1 MDAPIIAPSLST
13 FSASPRQARIAVVVA
28 VFLTAAALALVPVA
42 RLPLAVVPA
51 FLPAFITFVVVT
63 DLLAAFL
70 LYRDALLVRSL
81 PLALLGSGY
90 LFTGLIVIPHVLTFP
105 GVFSASGLLGA
116 SSQAAVW
123 FWVCWH
129 GGFPLFA
136 LAFAM
141 TAWRFRPWREG
152 QSRLVMTATLGGTL
166 ALVALVTAAILL
178 AGPLLPPL
186 VARGGYNMLVSSGI
200 GPCIVALVVVVLIA
214 LLTMPRKRTVA
225 RLWQIV
231 ASYALLLDVSIT
243 LLGGAR
249 YSFGWYGARAI
260 SMVAASVVLVALL
273 YETGRLLDT
282 MTSGERRLRRVV
294 DGVGDALLAIDDAG
308 LITDANPAAVALF
321 GMPRAGLRGLD
332 AHTVVTSCELPLEV
346 GVGENVLIARDVT
359 ERRRAEEASREAIAR
374 AMEAADVKARFLA
387 TMSHEI
393 RTPINAVVGMSEL
406 ILQTPLTDEA
416 KDYAHVV
423 RDSAEALLGVINGI
437 LDFSKIE
444 AGATEIERAPFSPLV
459 AVENAADILAMAAR
473 TKGLALATYIAPDV
487 PRRAYGDAHRLRQV
501 LLNLISNAVKFTS
514 NGYVTVRAVVERV
527 QGERTSVVRFSVSD
541 TGIGMP
547 PEAQARLFTPF
558 RQADAG
564 TARRYGGTGL
574 GLSIAK
580 RLVELMGG
588 EIGLESEPGVGTTFW
603 FTLPLERID
612 ASPEDGKGPVLRGAR
627 VLVIDPEPTGRN
639 VIEKYLLAWG
649 AVAIATDT
657 PAHAIALAGAAQ
669 ARGAEYDLAIVA
681 HGNGQDAF
689 ATLARLRDEAHLSA
703 PAVFVSATD
712 EPGQCQAAQ
721 ARGFVEYL
729 RKPLK
734 QSMLYDALAGA
745 LDGRSAGAAPL
756 AGGTPLPATS
766 DLAILVADDNAV
778 NRKLTLQQLKKLG
791 YRADA
796 VENGREALDAVV
808 RGRYDLVLMDCEMP
822 VLDGYDATRAI
833 RAAHAASGERVTI
846 VAMTAN
852 ALEGDRE
859 ACLAAG
865 MDDYLAK
872 PVQLAELRGALER
885 HAVALT

>member
-1 MDAPIIAPSLST
+1 MEDTVALSLST
-13 FSASPRQARIAVVVA
+13 FVATRRQMRFAGAVA
-28 VFLTAAALALVPVA
+28 VLLTVVALALVPVA
-42 RLPLAVVPA
+42 HRPLTVVPA
-51 FLPAFITFVVVT
+51 FLPGFIAFIAAT
-63 DLLAAFL
+63 DLLTAFL
-70 LYRDALLVRSL
+70 IYRDALLVRSL

-90 LFTGLIVIPHVLTFP
+90 CYTGLMVIPHVLTFP
-105 GVFSASGLLGA
+105 GVFSATGLFGA
-116 SSQAAVW
+116 GPEAAVW

-129 GGFPLFA
+129 GGFPLFV
-136 LAFAM
+136 LAFAL

-152 QSRLVMTATLGGTL
+152 QARLVMTATLSGAL
-166 ALVALVTAAILL
+166 LLVALVTAAIVL
-178 AGPLLPPL
+178 AGPALPPL
-186 VARGGYNMLVSSGI
+186 VARPGFNGLIRSGI
-200 GPCIVALVVVVLIA
+200 GPGIILLAAVVIGT
-214 LLTMPRKRTVA
+214 LLKMPRKPTVV
-225 RLWQIV
+225 RVWQAV
-231 ASYALLLDVSIT
+231 ACYALLLDVLMT
-243 LLGGAR
+243 LLGGGR
-249 YSFGWYGARAI
+249 YSYGWYGARVI
-260 SMVAASVVLVALL
+260 SMISSSIVLIALL

-282 MTSGERRLRRVV
+282 ITSGERRLRRVV
-294 DGVGDALLAIDDAG
+294 DGVGDALLAVDDRG
-308 LITDANPAAVALF
+308 RITDANPAAVALF
-321 GMPRAGLRGLD
+321 GTPREGLRGLD
-332 AHTVVTSCELPLEV
+332 AQTVVRACVLPLEV
-346 GVGENVLIARDVT
+346 EVGENVLIARDVT
-359 ERRRAEEASREAIAR
+359 ERLRAEEASREAIAG
-374 AMEAADVKARFLA
+374 AIEAADVKSRFLA

-423 RDSAEALLGVINGI
+423 RDSAEALLAVINDI

-444 AGATEIERAPFSPLV
+444 AGATEIERAAFSPLV

-487 PRRAYGDAHRLRQV
+487 PRRAYGDAHRLRQI

-527 QGERTSVVRFSVSD
+527 QGERTAVVRFSVSD

-588 EIGLESEPGVGTTFW
+588 EIGLESIAGQGTTFW

-612 ASPEDGKGPVLRGAR
+612 ASPEDGHGPALRGAR
-627 VLVIDPEPTGRN
+627 VLVVDPEPTGRG

-649 AVAIATDT
+649 AVAIATDN
-657 PAHAIALAGAAQ
+657 PAHAIALAAAAQ
-669 ARGAEYDLAIVA
+669 ARGSGYDLAIVA
-681 HGNGQDAF
+681 DGYGHDGF
-689 ATLARLRDEAHLSA
+689 ATLVRLRDEAHLTA

-712 EPGQCQAAQ
+712 EPGQGLAAH
-721 ARGFVEYL
+721 ARGFAAYL

-734 QSMLYDALAGA
+734 QSMLHDALAGA
-745 LDGRSAGAAPL
+745 LDGRPAFAASGDDAAPL
-756 AGGTPLPATS
+756 LVAH

-791 YRADA
+791 YRGDA
-796 VENGREALDAVV
+796 VEDGQEALDAVV

-822 VLDGYDATRAI
+822 VLDGYEATRAI
-833 RAAHAASGERVTI
+833 RAAQAGSGARVTI

-852 ALEGDRE
+852 AMAGDRE

-865 MDDYLAK
+865 MDDYLPK

-885 HAVALT
+885 HAVALA

>member
-1 MDAPIIAPSLST
+1 
-13 FSASPRQARIAVVVA
+13 
-28 VFLTAAALALVPVA
+28 
-42 RLPLAVVPA
+42 
-51 FLPAFITFVVVT
+51 FLPAFVTFVVVT
-63 DLLAAFL
+63 DLLTAFL

-81 PLALLGSGY
+81 PLALLASGY
-90 LFTGLIVIPHVLTFP
+90 CYAGLIVIPHVLTFP
-105 GVFSASGLLGA
+105 GVFGPSGLLGA
-116 SSQAAVW
+116 SPQAAVW

-136 LAFAM
+136 LAFAL
-141 TAWRFRPWREG
+141 TARRVPPWRKDR
-152 QSRLVMTATLGGTL
+152 SRLVLAATLGGTL
-166 ALVALVTAAILL
+166 GLVALVSATILL
-178 AGPLLPPL
+178 AGPALPVL
-186 VARGGYNMLVSSGI
+186 VAKGGYDALVGSGI
-200 GPCIVALVVVVLIA
+200 GLAVVVPAAAALVAL
-214 LLTMPRKRTVA
+214 LLMPRARTVA
-225 RLWQIV
+225 RLWQTV
-231 ASYALLLDVSIT
+231 AGYALLLDVSVT
-243 LLGGAR
+243 LLGGVS

-260 SMVAASVVLVALL
+260 SMVAACVVLIALL
-273 YETGRLLDT
+273 YETGRLLDS

-294 DGVGDALLAIDDAG
+294 DGVGDALLAVDDAG
-308 LITDANPAAVALF
+308 RIVDANPAAVALF
-321 GMPRAGLRGLD
+321 GMPREGLRGLD
-332 AHTVVTSCELPLEV
+332 ADTVVTACELPLEV
-346 GVGENVLIARDVT
+346 GVGENVLIARDVS

-423 RDSAEALLGVINGI
+423 RDSAEALLAVINDI

-444 AGATEIERAPFSPLV
+444 AGATEIERAAFSPLV

-514 NGYVTVRAVVERV
+514 NGYVTVRAVVDRV
-527 QGERTSVVRFSVSD
+527 QAERTAVVRFSVSD

-547 PEAQARLFTPF
+547 PDAQARLFTPF

-588 EIGLESEPGVGTTFW
+588 EIGLESVPGEGTTFW

-612 ASPEDGKGPVLRGAR
+612 ASPEDAPGPALRGAR
-627 VLVIDPEPTGRN
+627 VLVVDPEPTGRT

-649 AVAIATDT
+649 AVAIATDN
-657 PAHAIALAGAAQ
+657 PAHAIALACAAQ
-669 ARGAEYDLAIVA
+669 ARGSGYDLAIVA
-681 HGNGQDAF
+681 DGNGHDAF
-689 ATLARLRDEAHLSA
+689 ATLVRLRDEAYLHA

-712 EPGQCQAAQ
+712 EPGQSQAAQ
-721 ARGFVEYL
+721 ARGFAAYL

-734 QSMLYDALAGA
+734 QSMLHDALSGA
-745 LDGRSAGAAPL
+745 LDGRPAGAAP
-756 AGGTPLPATS
+756 AADGTPLLAAS

-791 YRADA
+791 YRGDA
-796 VENGREALDAVV
+796 VEDGREAVDAVA

-822 VLDGYDATRAI
+822 VLDGYEATRAI
-833 RAAHAASGERVTI
+833 RAAQAGSGARVTI

-852 ALEGDRE
+852 AMEGDRE

-885 HAVALT
+885 HAVALA